1 MKAPLDV
8 AKLSKHWV
16 HSREEDTST
25 ETVYRPA
32 DYAFPPSRGR
42 TGFVFEADGTMK
54 RVGIGPADV
63 SAVKAGKWRIVDP
76 ESGRIEVDVNN
87 AREELTVQSLEE
99 DRLVISKNK

>member
-1 MKAPLDV
+1 MA
-8 AKLSKHWV
+8 AGGTGS
-16 HSREEDTST
+16 
-25 ETVYRPA
+25 
-32 DYAFPPSRGR
+32 PSRGR

-54 RVGIGPADV
+54 RVGIGPTDV
-63 SAVKAGKWRIVDP
+63 SAVIIGKWRIVDP